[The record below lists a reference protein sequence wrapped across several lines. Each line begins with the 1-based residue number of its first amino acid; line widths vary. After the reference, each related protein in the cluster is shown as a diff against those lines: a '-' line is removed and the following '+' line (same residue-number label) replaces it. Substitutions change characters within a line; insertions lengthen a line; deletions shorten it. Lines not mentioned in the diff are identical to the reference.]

1 MALQLASH
9 KLDEATCC
17 FMTGS
22 SNPELSREILDKL
35 GVPAKETLQ
44 VKRFADGEI
53 YVKIMDTVRGKDVY
67 VIQSTSPP
75 VNDNLMELLLVV
87 STARRA
93 SAKRITAIIPY
104 YGYARQDRKVDSRT
118 PISAAD
124 VAKMIEAM
132 GVDRVVSVDLHCGQ
146 IQGFF
151 SPTVPMDNL
160 ESHIVALDWMMPNI
174 KFSSKV
180 SVVSP
185 DAGGVYRAKKFQEA
199 MMSRG
204 IPNPGLA
211 MLIKHRSR
219 PNQIEKMDL
228 VGAVEGC
235 DCLIIDDIVD
245 TAGTL
250 CEAARQLRLNGATR
264 VVAFITHGLFSGPA
278 VQRITDSEL
287 ETVVVTNSIVGLNDE
302 KVKACP
308 KIQSVSIG
316 GLLAGAIH
324 SIQYKQSI
332 SALWGSKKAAK
343 APCGALPEKEA
354 PACQAGSMPKAGSP
368 MQEE

>member
-1 MALQLASH
+1 LYLY
-9 KLDEATCC
+9 
-17 FMTGS
+17 
-22 SNPELSREILDKL
+22 SR
-35 GVPAKETLQ
+35 
-44 VKRFADGEI
+44 
-53 YVKIMDTVRGKDVY
+53 
-67 VIQSTSPP
+67 
-75 VNDNLMELLLVV
+75 
-87 STARRA
+87 
-93 SAKRITAIIPY
+93 
-104 YGYARQDRKVDSRT
+104 YARQDRKVDSRT

-124 VAKMIEAM
+124 VAKMIESM

-160 ESHIVALDWMMPNI
+160 ESHVVALEWILPNI
-174 KFSSKV
+174 QFASKV

-185 DAGGVYRAKKFQEA
+185 DAGGVYRAKKFQDA
-199 MMSRG
+199 MMKQG
-204 IPNPGLA
+204 IQNPGLA

-250 CEAARQLRLNGATR
+250 CEAAKQLRLAGATR
-264 VVAFITHGLFSGPA
+264 VFAFITHGLFSGPA
-278 VQRITDSEL
+278 VQRITDSQL
-287 ETVVVTNSIVGLNDE
+287 ECVVVTNSIVGLNHE
-302 KVKACP
+302 AVQACP
-308 KIQSVSIG
+308 KIKTVSIG

-332 SALWGSKKAAK
+332 SALWGTVKPLPAPEPTLANEKPKAA
-343 APCGALPEKEA
+343 
-354 PACQAGSMPKAGSP
+354 SP
-368 MQEE
+368 MQEG